1 MSSKHDALTGTTV
14 VKPER
19 RQLVKHDVDTLMLC
33 IAGAW
38 LFGTISGG
46 RARELADRLGRTA
59 ADIENLKFAERRE
72 AERDGRTLEEMLH
85 G

>member
-1 MSSKHDALTGTTV
+1 MTDKQQTTPAERKRQIPKHDI
-14 VKPER
+14 
-19 RQLVKHDVDTLMLC
+19 DTIMLC

-46 RARELADRLGRTA
+46 RARELARSLGRTA
-59 ADIENLKFAERRE
+59 EDVENLKFAERRE
-72 AERDGRTLEEMLH
+72 AERDGRTLEEMLN